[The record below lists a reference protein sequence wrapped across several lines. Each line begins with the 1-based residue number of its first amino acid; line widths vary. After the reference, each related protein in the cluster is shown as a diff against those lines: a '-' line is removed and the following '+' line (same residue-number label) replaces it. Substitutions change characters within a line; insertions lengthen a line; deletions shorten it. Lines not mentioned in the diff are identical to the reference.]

1 VLLRCSGLI
10 ATLITVA
17 GGNSVGQRLD
27 DHGQRAG
34 EEGYA
39 VSRARQGRL
48 TDRPRARSTD
58 HTRARSTDH
67 TQKRPARPFFVGGA
81 QGGEERRAEAQR
93 LAAKTLAHMGT
104 TAAIRE
110 KLMLVCPPAHSARDT
125 YCRRLRR
132 GHCDAAQLA
141 RSRGGASCPRP
152 PAVHSTPV
160 GGKASEQTGH
170 VCLGGLAGC
179 IGVCARVR
187 ACVRLQ

>member
-1 VLLRCSGLI
+1 MQEERRWVLLRCSGLI

-17 GGNSVGQRLD
+17 GGNSVGQRAD

-39 VSRARQGRL
+39 VSRAGQG
-48 TDRPRARSTD
+48 RSTD

-67 TQKRPARPFFVGGA
+67 TQKRPARPFFVAGA

-125 YCRRLRR
+125 YCRRLRW
-132 GHCDAAQLA
+132 GHRAAAQLA
-141 RSRGGASCPRP
+141 RWGRGLVS
-152 PAVHSTPV
+152 ST
-160 GGKASEQTGH
+160 
-170 VCLGGLAGC
+170 AGC
-179 IGVCARVR
+179 ASHAGGWKSE
-187 ACVRLQ
+187 